1 MSHLT
6 IQTQTSSENDE
17 TDKKEETDKNEKLE
31 KSTAKFMETWNLDLP
46 RFVIEHNNNVRI
58 ALRVMSFYHQFLII
72 GHF

>member
-17 TDKKEETDKNEKLE
+17 TENKEETDKNEKLE

-46 RFVIEHNNNVRI
+46 RFVIEHNNNVRT
-58 ALRVMSFYHQFLII
+58 AC
-72 GHF
+72 HFVISD